1 MITNEDLE
9 QLVQDIRQQASTW
22 LGDEASEKIERL
34 IAHTMFLRAQHNN
47 LQAKLMNGYRLVQ
60 VSADTRNS

>member
-1 MITNEDLE
+1 MMTNEELE

-34 IAHTMFLRAQHNN
+34 IAHTMFLRASHNN

-60 VSADTRNS
+60 VGADPRNS

>member
-1 MITNEDLE
+1 MMTNEELE

-60 VSADTRNS
+60 VGADTRNS

>member
-1 MITNEDLE
+1 MLSNAELD

-34 IAHTMFLRAQHNN
+34 IAHTMFLRGHHDNIQ
-47 LQAKLMNGYRLVQ
+47 QMLMNGYRMIQ
-60 VSADTRNS
+60 VGADTRK

>member
-1 MITNEDLE
+1 MLTNDELE

-47 LQAKLMNGYRLVQ
+47 LQTKLMNGYRLVQ
-60 VSADTRNS
+60 VGADTRKS

>member
-1 MITNEDLE
+1 MLTKEELE

-34 IAHTMFLRAQHNN
+34 IAHTMFLRGHHDNI
-47 LQAKLMNGYRLVQ
+47 QAMLVNGYRMVQ
-60 VSADTRNS
+60 IGADTRKS

>member
-1 MITNEDLE
+1 MMTNEELE

-60 VSADTRNS
+60 IGADTRNS

>member
-1 MITNEDLE
+1 MTKDELE

-34 IAHTMFLRAQHNN
+34 IAHTMFLRGHHDN
-47 LQAKLMNGYRLVQ
+47 LQQMLLNGYRMVQ
-60 VSADTRNS
+60 VGSDPRK

>member
-1 MITNEDLE
+1 MLSKEELE

-34 IAHTMFLRAQHNN
+34 IAHTMFLRGHHDNIQNM
-47 LQAKLMNGYRLVQ
+47 LMNGFRMVQ
-60 VSADTRNS
+60 VGADTRK

>member
-1 MITNEDLE
+1 MLSNAELD

-34 IAHTMFLRAQHNN
+34 IAHTMFLRGAHDNIQSM
-47 LQAKLMNGYRLVQ
+47 LMNGYRMVQ
-60 VSADTRNS
+60 VGADTRNK

>member
-1 MITNEDLE
+1 MLSNAELE

-34 IAHTMFLRAQHNN
+34 IAHTMFLRGQHDNI
-47 LQAKLMNGYRLVQ
+47 QSKIGRAHV
-60 VSADTRNS
+60 

>member
-1 MITNEDLE
+1 MLSNAELD

-34 IAHTMFLRAQHNN
+34 IAHTMFLRGHHDNI
-47 LQAKLMNGYRLVQ
+47 QAMLMNGYRMIQ
-60 VSADTRNS
+60 VGSDPRK

>member
-1 MITNEDLE
+1 MLTNDELE

-34 IAHTMFLRAQHNN
+34 IAHTMFLRARHNEI
-47 LQAKLMNGYRLVQ
+47 QRKLIDGYKLVKT
-60 VSADTRNS
+60 SN

>member
-1 MITNEDLE
+1 MLSNEELN

-34 IAHTMFLRAQHNN
+34 IAHTMFLRGTHDNIQ
-47 LQAKLMNGYRLVQ
+47 QMLMNGYRMIQ
-60 VSADTRNS
+60 VGSDPRK

>member
-1 MITNEDLE
+1 MTNDELE

-34 IAHTMFLRAQHNN
+34 IAHTMFLRSYHNN

-60 VSADTRNS
+60 VGSDTRNS

>member
-1 MITNEDLE
+1 MTNEDLE

>member
-1 MITNEDLE
+1 MLSNEELN

-34 IAHTMFLRAQHNN
+34 IAHTMFLRGQHDNV
-47 LQAKLMNGYRLVQ
+47 QQMLMNGYRMIQ
-60 VSADTRNS
+60 VGSDPRKS